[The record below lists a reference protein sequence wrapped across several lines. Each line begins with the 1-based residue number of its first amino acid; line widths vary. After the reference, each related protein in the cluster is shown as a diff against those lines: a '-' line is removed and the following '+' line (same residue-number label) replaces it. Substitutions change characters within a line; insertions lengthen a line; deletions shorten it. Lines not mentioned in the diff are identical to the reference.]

1 METTLKNRI
10 LTYYQK
16 HPEWISSGSIQR
28 MVQEKTKYTAQNA
41 GRRLRE
47 LHSEGLLQVEYRKG
61 HAWYKLASKAIPER
75 STGILEGKELEEAVE
90 QMGIYFDTI
99 PKH

>member
-47 LHSEGLLQVEYRKG
+47 LHSEGRLQVEYRKG
-61 HAWYKLASKAIPER
+61 HAWYKLSSKGQITPTTTLPETITQMDKYFASI
-75 STGILEGKELEEAVE
+75 
-90 QMGIYFDTI
+90 
-99 PKH
+99 